1 MPILAA
7 TLALAAAPAGLT
19 VDNLEPGLVLR
30 NPVAVLRGSAPG
42 EALHYR
48 NEDSSDPDA
57 RGDAPVAQGRYVAVV
72 PLRPGANRIV
82 LEAGGVRRTV
92 EIGYRPA
99 TTPYKGRVV
108 YVTGQEGDT
117 RFETPNPQDQ
127 DYRSRLD
134 VAVRLM
140 QAFTAEQ
147 MRAHGYGPK
156 TFALDLDRN
165 GVVGGEGRDRPGP
178 RGGERG
184 DDDGGEHGHERE
196 RHAPA
201 HDEAHHAPER
211 HAEHH
216 GHARAGGDHADGLVA
231 MLGAGDAHG
240 ER

>member
-165 GVVGGEGRDRPGP
+165 GRVRVETVAYPLPADELRKK
-178 RGGERG
+178 
-184 DDDGGEHGHERE
+184 DGGELWGMFYEWLNKRYPFSRNKCLVIMGFTGYDRKERK
-196 RHAPA
+196 ALA
-201 HDEAHHAPER
+201 HTALGGGGEA
-211 HAEHH
+211 
-216 GHARAGGDHADGLVA
+216 LF
-231 MLGAGDAHG
+231 
-240 ER
+240 